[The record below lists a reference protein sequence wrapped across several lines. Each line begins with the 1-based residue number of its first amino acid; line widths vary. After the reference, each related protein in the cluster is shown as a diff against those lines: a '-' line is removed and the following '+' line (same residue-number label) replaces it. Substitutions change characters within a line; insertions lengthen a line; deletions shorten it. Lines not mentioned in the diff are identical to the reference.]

1 MIYFQSGLSASV
13 TVPMRTCFISN
24 GARCL
29 EVRDELLMENFD
41 LEKIDGVGSA
51 IAGKLRSVGIT
62 TVEAVAVTP
71 PKEIAEK
78 SGIGFNTV
86 LNIVDSARKMLSS
99 DFTTAEE
106 LWKKRQ
112 NMLKCSTGSKNLN
125 KLLGGGI
132 ETQALTEFIGEFGS
146 GKTQACL
153 MFSVMVQLP
162 PEKGGL
168 NGNAVYLDTEGTFI
182 PERVFG
188 IASALGL
195 DPHQT
200 LGNIFLARAYNSSH
214 QSLLIEHLSK
224 FCPENNVKLVV
235 VDSMISHLRGE
246 YIGRETLS
254 ERQQELNKQLHK
266 LLRLTEAFNLA
277 VVITNQVQANPTQF
291 FGDPNKPAGGNVMA
305 HACTHRVYLRKGGKG
320 TRLATII
327 DSPSLPEAKVRF
339 KITEKGI
346 EDAQDSGEGA
356 QDD

>member
-1 MIYFQSGLSASV
+1 M
-13 TVPMRTCFISN
+13 TVNNEMKN
-24 GARCL
+24 
-29 EVRDELLMENFD
+29 DD
-41 LEKIDGVGSA
+41 LENIEGVGPANASKFRSA
-51 IAGKLRSVGIT
+51 GIT
-62 TVEAVAVTP
+62 TAEVIVVTP
-71 PKEIAEK
+71 PREIAEK
-78 SGIGFNTV
+78 TGIGFNTV
-86 LNIVDSARKMLSS
+86 LNIVDAARKLLCS
-99 DFTTAEE
+99 DFITAEE

-132 ETQALTEFIGEFGS
+132 ETQALTEFIGEFGT

-168 NGNAVYLDTEGTFI
+168 NGNAVYIDTEGTFI
-182 PERVFG
+182 PERVFE
-188 IASALGL
+188 IANALGL

-214 QSLLIEHLSK
+214 QSLLIEHLPK

-235 VDSMISHLRGE
+235 VDSMISHFRGE
-246 YIGRETLS
+246 YLGRENLS
-254 ERQQELNKQLHK
+254 ERQQALNSQLHK
-266 LLRLTEAFNLA
+266 LLRLTEAFNLS
-277 VVITNQVQANPTQF
+277 VVVTNQVQANPAQF

-320 TRLATII
+320 TRIATII
-327 DSPSLPEAKVRF
+327 DSPSLPESKVRF

-346 EDAQDSGEGA
+346 EDVQEGSEDVQEA
-356 QDD
+356 